1 MEEYKVGP
9 GVIDETVKVAKK
21 FLEEHPE
28 ETGVSADTPVGIG
41 ADIICSFLNWKQ
53 YNKYNSHPKTY
64 THEKV

>member
-1 MEEYKVGP
+1 MIKIMANENMEEYKVGP

-41 ADIICSFLNWKQ
+41 TISRF
-53 YNKYNSHPKTY
+53 
-64 THEKV
+64 KV

>member
-28 ETGVSADTPVGIG
+28 ETGVSADTPVGI
-41 ADIICSFLNWKQ
+41 
-53 YNKYNSHPKTY
+53 KTLVRCQLLTTNQSM
-64 THEKV
+64 THA